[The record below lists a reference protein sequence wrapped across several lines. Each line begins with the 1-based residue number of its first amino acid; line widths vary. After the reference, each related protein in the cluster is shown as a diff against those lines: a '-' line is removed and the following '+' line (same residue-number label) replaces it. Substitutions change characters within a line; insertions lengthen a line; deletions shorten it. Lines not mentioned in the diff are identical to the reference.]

1 MLRVSALDFNC
12 ASYAL
17 STVHREKKINIA
29 FESIWFRFNFS
40 SFFSTFLIDTLF
52 DKTHAWATIGWIQ
65 KKTSKKR
72 SVSKEVKRIRE
83 NVVVIRYLVVL
94 VHAFSTFRG
103 TNKFN
108 KQDRFRLSVMLFF
121 ISQWKMQFCSWCS
134 FNCNLYEQRQR
145 QQQNEYTQHDNNHF
159 CNRISTPHLFTH
171 ALQIDSA
178 QTEYK
183 HKNGSPVSVKTK
195 CVTVLHGL

>member
-1 MLRVSALDFNC
+1 MLLSQFDFD
-12 ASYAL
+12 L
-17 STVHREKKINIA
+17 IFHL
-29 FESIWFRFNFS
+29 
-40 SFFSTFLIDTLF
+40 FFSTFLIDTLF

-65 KKTSKKR
+65 KNDQKKIGEQR
-72 SVSKEVKRIRE
+72 SEKNSWKRCGHTRFACTCTCIFH
-83 NVVVIRYLVVL
+83 IPG
-94 VHAFSTFRG
+94 H
-103 TNKFN
+103 
-108 KQDRFRLSVMLFF
+108 KQVQQARQVQAECNAFF

-134 FNCNLYEQRQR
+134 FNCNLYEQRQRQR

-171 ALQIDSA
+171 ALQIDNA

-183 HKNGSPVSVKTK
+183 HKNGSSVSVKTK